1 MSGLSDR
8 DRDLLR
14 RFEARVRD
22 ALPGRVERVVA
33 FGSRA
38 RGTSRPQS
46 DLDIAVFLN
55 GEVDQDVK
63 DVVID
68 TGLDLSGDDDSPIV
82 IATVLEAGRWN
93 DDTPLVRAIRSD
105 GVAA

>member
-1 MSGLSDR
+1 MSGLSDQ

-38 RGTSRPQS
+38 RGDHHPDS
-46 DLDIAVFLN
+46 DLDIAVFVRDYSFQDRLTVARTAAEFL
-55 GEVDQDVK
+55 GRDEVSLQPLAFAAARYHEVNFLFRNIRTEG
-63 DVVID
+63 V
-68 TGLDLSGDDDSPIV
+68 
-82 IATVLEAGRWN
+82 EA
-93 DDTPLVRAIRSD
+93 
-105 GVAA
+105 

>member
-1 MSGLSDR
+1 MSGLSDQ

-38 RGTSRPQS
+38 RGDHDEDS
-46 DLDIAVFLN
+46 DVDIAVFVRN
-55 GEVDQDVK
+55 
-63 DVVID
+63 
-68 TGLDLSGDDDSPIV
+68 LSRAD
-82 IATVLEAGRWN
+82 E
-93 DDTPLVRAIRSD
+93 RAIT
-105 GVAA
+105 GVAADFFDARDPFLQVVSFDAARYGETNFLLRNIREDGVPV

>member
-1 MSGLSDR
+1 MTGLSDQ

-38 RGTSRPQS
+38 RGDHDEDS
-46 DLDIAVFLN
+46 DLDVAVFVR
-55 GEVDQDVK
+55 E
-63 DVVID
+63 
-68 TGLDLSGDDDSPIV
+68 LSREDDRIV
-82 IATVLEAGRWN
+82 GCVSAEFLGRGGPFLCALCFDAARY
-93 DDTPLVRAIRSD
+93 DDTNFVLRNIRTD
-105 GVAA
+105 GVSA

>member
-1 MSGLSDR
+1 MTGLSDQ

-38 RGTSRPQS
+38 RGDHEEDS
-46 DLDIAVFLN
+46 DLDVAVF
-55 GEVDQDVK
+55 VR
-63 DVVID
+63 
-68 TGLDLSGDDDSPIV
+68 GLTRDDDRIV
-82 IATVLEAGRWN
+82 GHVSADFLGCGGPFLCALCFDAARYDETNFLLRN
-93 DDTPLVRAIRSD
+93 IRTD
-105 GVAA
+105 GVSA

>member
-1 MSGLSDR
+1 MAGLSDQ

-38 RGTSRPQS
+38 RGDHAADS
-46 DLDIAVFLN
+46 DLDVAVF
-55 GEVDQDVK
+55 VR
-63 DVVID
+63 
-68 TGLDLSGDDDSPIV
+68 GLTREDDRVLS
-82 IATVLEAGRWN
+82 R
-93 DDTPLVRAIRSD
+93 
-105 GVAA
+105 VAAEFLGHGEPFLSALGFDAARYHETNFLLRNIRTEGVGA